1 MRTDVKIGL
10 AAGLLLVIAFVTYHA
25 VFKDDAADPNTPEQE
40 LASAERPGQGPESGS
55 PGGPGGEE
63 MVLPRFGGIS
73 GRSMTATPAGTG
85 SPNVPATAEPPVPP
99 VVGGT
104 PTVSEPPV
112 MPVLSGTPTTSEP
125 PVTAVIDERPTTSE
139 PPVTAVI
146 DERPTTSE
154 PPVTAVI
161 DERPTTTEP
170 PVTPV
175 VTPGEGTI
183 TPVVPGIGGT
193 TGGAE
198 RTYVVREG
206 DAGFWAIAEKVY
218 GDGRLWALIA
228 KANPGVDSNFLPP
241 GKKLR
246 IPPRPVTP
254 PAAAASEGAGG
265 LLVRADGRKQYVVKK
280 GDAGFWGIAQV
291 VYGNGKHWALIA
303 KANPSFN
310 STSLKPGD
318 RLAIPPQ
325 PPAGTRPA
333 APVPT
338 IVPGAG
344 ERIYTVQKSD
354 SSGFWGIAKKVYGDA
369 RHWQVIAKANPSAN
383 SSSLKAG
390 QKLLI
395 PTLTEDV
402 RRGTPRPSATR
413 PRPERVARD
422 IEDIGPRP
430 TF

>member
-40 LASAERPGQGPESGS
+40 LASADRAGEGPESGS
-55 PGGPGGEE
+55 AGGPGGEE
-63 MVLPRFGGIS
+63 VVLPRFGGIS
-73 GRSMTATPAGTG
+73 GRSMTATPGGTG
-85 SPNVPATAEPPVPP
+85 SPNVPATTEPPVPP

-104 PTVSEPPV
+104 PTV
-112 MPVLSGTPTTSEP
+112 SEP

-175 VTPGEGTI
+175 VTPGEGPI
-183 TPVVPGIGGT
+183 APLVRSVGET

-198 RTYVVREG
+198 RTYVVQEG
-206 DAGFWAIAEKVY
+206 DAGFWAVAEKVY
-218 GDGRLWALIA
+218 GDGRLWPLIA
-228 KANPGVDSNFLPP
+228 KANPGVDSNRLPP

-246 IPPRPVTP
+246 VPPRGTP
-254 PAAAASEGAGG
+254 PAAAAGEGAGG
-265 LLVRADGRKQYVVKK
+265 LIVTADGRKQYVVKK

-310 STSLKPGD
+310 STSLEPGD
-318 RLAIPPQ
+318 RLTIPPKR
-325 PPAGTRPA
+325 PTGTKPA

-338 IVPGAG
+338 VVPGAG
-344 ERIYTVQKSD
+344 ERIYVVQKSD

-369 RHWQVIAKANPSAN
+369 RHWQVIAKANPSAS

-395 PTLTEDV
+395 PALTEDV

-413 PRPERVARD
+413 PRPERVAHD